1 MNLDIEHGERNLE
14 LLQRS
19 AELCGL
25 ITHKLSEHNSMHLT
39 HQEQILEFYKGICSH
54 KEDCIRK
61 CAVYNLPAMH
71 LHFKSVQH
79 EQDLNFAEI
88 YK

>member
-25 ITHKLSEHNSMHLT
+25 ITHKLSEHDMHLT
-39 HQEQILEFYKGICSH
+39 HKEQILEFYKGIC
-54 KEDCIRK
+54 
-61 CAVYNLPAMH
+61 
-71 LHFKSVQH
+71 
-79 EQDLNFAEI
+79 
-88 YK
+88 